1 MANNPYFSTATVV
14 AGMSAIVAL
23 LNTGFLEIYAGTQP
37 TDANTATSGQ
47 LLLSSGMTFAA
58 TAFATPV
65 ASGAAGSRVVTA
77 TANTIVSDTSAAAT
91 GTAAWFRAYKA
102 DGVTGVMSGSSDLL
116 SLIPGGRG
124 RSMLTRPPL
133 RELPADSFTVGTNL
147 IAALGTSTT
156 LSRLFTVIT
165 AVAVIPG
172 RSA

>member
-1 MANNPYFSTATVV
+1 MANTPFFSTATVV

-23 LNTGFLEIYAGTQP
+23 LNSGFLEIYAGTQP

-91 GTAAWFRAYKA
+91 GTAAWFRAYKS
-102 DGVTGVMSGSSDLL
+102 DGVTGVMDGS
-116 SLIPGGRG
+116 
-124 RSMLTRPPL
+124 
-133 RELPADSFTVGTNL
+133 VGTAGCDLNL
-147 IAALGTSTT
+147 NTTSIVIGA
-156 LSRLFTVIT
+156 TVSVTSLTIT
-165 AVAVIPG
+165 QTE
-172 RSA
+172 

>member
-1 MANNPYFSTATVV
+1 MANNPYFSTAVGV

-77 TANTIVSDTSAAAT
+77 TANTIVADTSAAAT
-91 GTAAWFRAYKA
+91 GTAAWFRAYKS
-102 DGVTGVMSGSSDLL
+102 DGVTGVMDGS
-116 SLIPGGRG
+116 
-124 RSMLTRPPL
+124 
-133 RELPADSFTVGTNL
+133 VGTTGCDLNL
-147 IAALGTSTT
+147 NTTSIVIGA
-156 LSRLFTVIT
+156 TVSVTSMTIT
-165 AVAVIPG
+165 QTE
-172 RSA
+172 

>member
-1 MANNPYFSTATVV
+1 MANNPYFSTLTVV

-58 TAFATPV
+58 TAFAAPV

-91 GTAAWFRAYKA
+91 GTAAWFRAYKS
-102 DGVTGVMSGSSDLL
+102 DGVTGVMDGS
-116 SLIPGGRG
+116 
-124 RSMLTRPPL
+124 
-133 RELPADSFTVGTNL
+133 VGTTGCDLNL
-147 IAALGTSTT
+147 NTTSIVIGA
-156 LSRLFTVIT
+156 TVSVTSMTIT
-165 AVAVIPG
+165 QTE
-172 RSA
+172 